1 MTVGLNNVVRGFSL
15 NKVFT
20 SRQARVRGGR
30 ILVSFLMAILLVASA
45 FYRTYPANAFAQ
57 EETIQTEDEFF
68 DRLSEQ
74 INSRTVSST
83 FKMDSDLVASL
94 SNTML
99 EKYSRHYNPDKPL
112 VSGCYLSY
120 YLTWIHYTYGRDYIK
135 TRITF
140 PYSSS
145 EMDSHF
151 AKMDQLAVELKGK
164 NDYETVK
171 NVHDYLIRNYEYD
184 AREKVGNHTD
194 IDGFK
199 EGVMVC
205 TGYSLA
211 SYYLLNANG
220 IETLIITGNG
230 GGENSTDENHM
241 WNAVKVNGKWYNYD
255 VTWDDDGTTPGY
267 RYFLK
272 SDGDFPGHTRFNEYK
287 TSSGPLEIASKSYSG
302 PLQINP
308 YKVFMFLAIAFAVI
322 ATILTERKKKKA
334 KLLDEERRELIVK
347 QQMKDQLAIEKMQ
360 KLYED
365 TDQLREEANTKTE

>member
-1 MTVGLNNVVRGFSL
+1 MPVGLNNVVRGFSL

-83 FKMDSDLVASL
+83 FRMDSDLVASL

-255 VTWDDDGTTPGY
+255 ATWDDDGTTPGY

-308 YKVFMFLAIAFAVI
+308 YKVFMFLTIAFAVI

-360 KLYED
+360 KLYEA